1 MKNEEENNLVKE
13 PYTEYGRYTYADYLT
28 WEIDHMVELI
38 KGKVFRQAAA
48 APRRIHQEV
57 SGRIF
62 AKLYTLLER
71 KEWKVYA
78 APFDVRLPVK
88 SRKHEDI
95 NTVVQPDICVVCDPE
110 KLDELGCVGAP
121 DLIMEIL
128 SPSNNKKEL
137 QNKYEV
143 YEESGVLEYWII
155 HPYEKTLLVYT
166 LTDGKYVPSRL
177 FTLGDRVP
185 SQCIQGFVLDLDE
198 LFEGL
203 E

>member
-1 MKNEEENNLVKE
+1 MEKEEKKNLISE
-13 PYTEYGRYTYADYLT
+13 PYSEYGKYSYADYLT

-62 AKLYTLLER
+62 NKLFIHLKK
-71 KEWKVYA
+71 KECKVYS
-78 APFDVRLPVK
+78 APFDVRLPAK
-88 SRKHEDI
+88 SKKNEDI
-95 NTVVQPDICVVCDPE
+95 TTVVQPDICVVCDPA

-121 DLIMEIL
+121 DLIIEIL
-128 SPSNNKKEL
+128 SPGNNKKEL
-137 QNKYEV
+137 QNKYEI
-143 YEESGVLEYWII
+143 YEESGVKEYWII

-166 LTDGKYVPSRL
+166 LTEGKYIPSKL
-177 FTLGDRVP
+177 LTLGDHVA
-185 SQCIQGFVLDLDE
+185 SGCINGFVLDLDE
-198 LFEGL
+198 LFEVL